1 MSKTIAKRL
10 KAAEQYIRKMKEELR
25 VMERANERL
34 VEAHQRIRE
43 QMKRIKNEKD
53 SSDALLYLA
62 LGEGEFETTVT
73 EITAAA
79 GKRVVCMFEPGSKR
93 MRIRREAPNNE

>member
-1 MSKTIAKRL
+1 MSKTMAKRL
-10 KAAEQYIRKMKEELR
+10 KAAEQYIRQLKEELR

-43 QMKRIKNEKD
+43 QMWQAKLEKD

-79 GKRVVCMFEPGSKR
+79 GKRAVCTFEPESKR
-93 MRIRREAPNNE
+93 ICVRRETPNE

>member
-1 MSKTIAKRL
+1 MSKTMAKRL
-10 KAAEQYIRKMKEELR
+10 KAAEQYIRQLKEELR
-25 VMERANERL
+25 LMERSNESL

-43 QMKRIKNEKD
+43 RIRRLKSEKD

-62 LGEGEFETTVT
+62 LGEGEFETTVP
-73 EITAAA
+73 EITAAN

-93 MRIRREAPNNE
+93 MRIRREAPDE

>member
-1 MSKTIAKRL
+1 MSKTMAKRL
-10 KAAEQYIRKMKEELR
+10 KAAEQYIRQLKEELR
-25 VMERANERL
+25 VMERANESL

-62 LGEGEFETTVT
+62 LGEGEFETTVP

-79 GKRVVCMFEPGSKR
+79 GKRVVCTFAPGSKR
-93 MRIRREAPNNE
+93 MRIRREAPDE

>member
-1 MSKTIAKRL
+1 MSKTMAKRL
-10 KAAEQYIRKMKEELR
+10 KAAEQYIRQLKEELR

-43 QMKRIKNEKD
+43 QKWKAEIEKD

-62 LGEGEFETTVT
+62 LGEGEFETTVP

-79 GKRVVCMFEPGSKR
+79 GKRVVCTFEPGSKR
-93 MRIRREAPNNE
+93 ICIRREAPDE